1 MHDRE
6 MNVPNSADREAVPAQ
21 PRLGFHEIVPG
32 APTANG
38 GSGADPDIPQF
49 DLNQH
54 SMTELRK
61 QVAARRKGPGQ
72 KLPVPWPEA
81 MPPEVSLPDR
91 AYGLAP
97 LLSIEPDPII
107 TQLVQRD
114 IRKLCLGEPA
124 FS

>member
-6 MNVPNSADREAVPAQ
+6 MNVQNSADKQPAPAQ

-32 APTANG
+32 APTADG
-38 GSGADPDIPQF
+38 GGGPDPDIPKF

-61 QVAARRKGPGQ
+61 QVATRRKGPGR
-72 KLPVPWPEA
+72 KPPPPWPEPHEA
-81 MPPEVSLPDR
+81 SLPDR
-91 AYGLAP
+91 AHGLAP

-107 TQLVQRD
+107 AQLVQRD
-114 IRKLCLGEPA
+114 IRQLCLGELV
-124 FS
+124 FG